1 MHRMKCLAGALA
13 AIVITCQ
20 GWPAKAQSDYPSR
33 TVRMM
38 VGFIPGASTDVIARL
53 MANQWSRLLGQQ
65 FVVENR
71 PGAASAIAADLVAR
85 SPKDGYTLLVG
96 GPVNLT
102 SGLVNAQQSFDI
114 VRDFTPVILI
124 SGQPMILTVHPSI
137 GVSSVAELIALAKS
151 KPGTLSYGSTGV
163 GASPHLLTE
172 LFQVQTGTKMTH
184 VPYQG
189 SPQAVT
195 DLLAARIHLMI
206 SPATAVLPHIQS
218 GALKALASTPAKRPS
233 AAPNLPTL
241 TELGVDIDSSLW
253 FAVWVPAGTPREVVD
268 KLSRTGN
275 EAIKTAEAQ
284 TVFRTQGFDAIGGT
298 PEAFAAVVTKE
309 LTKWK
314 IAADAAGLSKR

>member
-1 MHRMKCLAGALA
+1 MKCSAVALTA
-13 AIVITCQ
+13 LIVAYAV
-20 GWPAKAQSDYPSR
+20 GPAKAQSVYPSR
-33 TVRMM
+33 PVRIIA
-38 VGFIPGASTDVIARL
+38 GFVPASSTDIIARL
-53 MANQWSRLLGQQ
+53 MADQWSRLLGQQ

-85 SPKDGYTLLVG
+85 SPKDGYTLLIG
-96 GPVNLT
+96 GTVNLST
-102 SGLVNAQQSFDI
+102 GLINAQQSFDI

-124 SGQPMILTVHPSI
+124 AGQPMILTVHPSI
-137 GVSSVAELIALAKS
+137 GVSSVSELIALAKS

-172 LFQVQTGTKMTH
+172 LFQVRTGTTMVH

-195 DLLAARIHLMI
+195 DLLAGRIHLMF
-206 SPATAVLPHIQS
+206 SPAAAVLPHIQA
-218 GALKALASTPAKRPS
+218 GTLRALASTPAKRPS
-233 AAPNLPTL
+233 TAPNLPTM
-241 TELGVDIDSSLW
+241 TEAGVDLDASLW
-253 FAVWVPAGTPREVVD
+253 FAIWAPSGTSREVVD

-284 TVFRTQGFDAIGGT
+284 TIFTAQGFDAIGGT
-298 PEAFAAVVTKE
+298 PEEFAVVQAQE

-314 IAADAAGLSKR
+314 GAVDAAGLRK